1 MQKLCKQF
9 KSLNNSAVKNL
20 LFEKLTVK
28 LVKLSSRRYRDLLGN
43 WCCLGV
49 VALSRRAFSSLCV
62 SL

>member
-49 VALSRRAFSSLCV
+49 VALSRSAFSSLCV